1 MIYALQHRNPPQL
14 FPIEFCKMLEQLLR
28 RIILGGYFWKE
39 NKEEEGR
46 ALIVAVSGFHF
57 FQGSYFLSHERMF
70 FLHMAELFN
79 LNYVMHFYI
88 PKKGLSSPVF
98 TIKNLV
104 AEIFGCY

>member
-1 MIYALQHRNPPQL
+1 MIYALQHRNPPRL

-70 FLHMAELFN
+70 FLHKFSHGGAFQFQL
-79 LNYVMHFYI
+79 
-88 PKKGLSSPVF
+88 
-98 TIKNLV
+98 
-104 AEIFGCY
+104 CYAFLYT